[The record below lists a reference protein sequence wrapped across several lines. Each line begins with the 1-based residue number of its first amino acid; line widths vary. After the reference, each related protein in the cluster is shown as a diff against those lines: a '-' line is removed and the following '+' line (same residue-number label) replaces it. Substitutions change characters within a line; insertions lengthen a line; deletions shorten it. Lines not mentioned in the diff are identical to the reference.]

1 MSYLIFKNP
10 GLISVLDLISMG
22 DSDKRDDPE
31 KIGKF
36 DSGLKYALALLYR
49 NGISIQIF
57 SGMSRQYTIG
67 ATTLKDEYTNKLK
80 EVLVINEDKRGVRD
94 VIKYETGLSPQ
105 LGYNWELW
113 MAFREIY
120 SNCIDEDG
128 VVSIENNIDPE
139 DGTTIAIRID
149 DKVQEILDD

>member
-49 NGISIQIF
+49 NSISIQIF
-57 SGMSRQYTIG
+57 SGMLRQYTIG
-67 ATTLKDEYTNKLK
+67 ATTLKDDFTNKFK
-80 EVLVINEDKRGVRD
+80 EVLLVNEDKIDGRPPYTHQSGF
-94 VIKYETGLSPQ
+94 SPQ

-120 SNCIDEDG
+120 SNCLDENG
-128 VVSIENNIDPE
+128 IISIENNIDPE
-139 DGTTIAIRID
+139 DDTTIIAIKID
-149 DKVQEILDD
+149 DKVQEIL